1 MKLPNI
7 ILHHF
12 YWKRK
17 RDNHGASYDIILPV
31 LLFGHRMVCDECTTR
46 PCCEWWSGLKWGIK
60 LGNED
65 PCSLSKACHTK
76 RGPKSTYSEDHRNS
90 FRYSN
95 TRMQEQGC
103 WQVSGSFTAFAPL
116 LSLRLDR
123 YLSLGAPLS
132 FNCQV
137 VAKDRWWLLVIWD
150 QDHRWLSHINSYH
163 IIPFHTAIQYHKICM
178 CVCSRLWYTDYFHL
192 NKYFGI

>member
-1 MKLPNI
+1 MAL
-7 ILHHF
+7 LMTS
-12 YWKRK
+12 
-17 RDNHGASYDIILPV
+17 SYQYYFLDTGWFAMNAPLGRV
-31 LLFGHRMVCDECTTR
+31 VNGEVG
-46 PCCEWWSGLKWGIK
+46 WNGGIK